1 MCLKHFYFE
10 PSDELKLGKL
20 SLQERKKYYSNYRL
34 NRIMLAQILDIWGC
48 IPELSKQCVDMT
60 NSSST
65 YLGIVAGALI
75 GGIITWWIYN
85 RQNKTSKQQE
95 SILHRINK
103 LEEGNRKI
111 LIHLELTAK
120 KSGDLL
126 ERIISLD
133 QNLIELDKKIREL
146 VKEWLHKRTFNHR
159 YQLVLNHI
167 LDGKKTNV

>member
-65 YLGIVAGALI
+65 YLAIVAGALI

-146 VKEWLHKRTFNHR
+146 VKE
-159 YQLVLNHI
+159 
-167 LDGKKTNV
+167 

>member
-146 VKEWLHKRTFNHR
+146 VKE
-159 YQLVLNHI
+159 
-167 LDGKKTNV
+167 

>member
-1 MCLKHFYFE
+1 MF
-10 PSDELKLGKL
+10 
-20 SLQERKKYYSNYRL
+20 
-34 NRIMLAQILDIWGC
+34 AQILDLWGC
-48 IPELSKQCVDMT
+48 IPELSRQCVDMT

-111 LIHLELTAK
+111 LIHLESSAK
-120 KSGDLL
+120 KSGELL
-126 ERIISLD
+126 ERIVSLD
-133 QNLIELDKKIREL
+133 QNIIELDEKIRAFR
-146 VKEWLHKRTFNHR
+146 KNDPT
-159 YQLVLNHI
+159 
-167 LDGKKTNV
+167 

>member
-85 RQNKTSKQQE
+85 RQNKTSNQQE

-146 VKEWLHKRTFNHR
+146 VNE
-159 YQLVLNHI
+159 
-167 LDGKKTNV
+167 